1 VATQNALRQRALV
14 VPDKAERVYQ
24 FHRQTM
30 SALAELVAAA
40 GLTHPR
46 EISPDHIVRRVS
58 QHEVRLLS
66 TLAAFVKPG
75 SLLEGRFEQTVF
87 ERYWPMAR
95 ADSFLAAH

>member
-1 VATQNALRQRALV
+1 LRQRALV
-14 VPDKAERVYQ
+14 VEDKAERVYQ

-30 SALAELVAAA
+30 AALAELIGAA
-40 GLTHPR
+40 GLSHPS
-46 EISPDHIVRRVS
+46 EISPDHIVRRIS
-58 QHEVRLLS
+58 EHEVRLLS
-66 TLAAFVKPG
+66 TLAKFVKPG